1 MFQTI
6 LIYGFSGL
14 VFTGSLGVVL
24 FQKPVYNVLS
34 LIFTFL
40 NAAALYVLLGAEFV
54 ALSTVIVYV
63 GAVCVLTL
71 FVVMTLTE
79 TDFKIAF
86 TSLKPYRF
94 WIIGIAGI
102 FAAELAIL
110 SYAPSNP
117 VDRVVSDV
125 SNIKAIGQV
134 MYTQYGLIFQC
145 CAVLLFVAMVS
156 AVIVTFQNRSKKVVK
171 RQNPT
176 DQINR
181 DPNEVLQMVKA
192 KRGEGI

>member
-1 MFQTI
+1 MFQTM
-6 LIYGFSGL
+6 LTYGFSAIIL
-14 VFTGSLGVVL
+14 AGSLGVIL

-40 NAAALYVLLGAEFV
+40 NGAALYVLLGAEFV

-63 GAVCVLTL
+63 GAVSVLTL

-79 TDFKIAF
+79 TDFKVAF

-94 WIIGIAGI
+94 LIIGMGAV
-102 FAAELAIL
+102 FAAELVLL
-110 SYAPSNP
+110 SYVPSVVAEKAPSQT
-117 VDRVVSDV
+117 
-125 SNIKAIGQV
+125 SNIKGIGNLL
-134 MYTQYGLIFQC
+134 YTQYGLIFQC

-156 AVIVTFQNRSKKVVK
+156 AVIVTFQNRSTKAVK

-181 DPNEVLQMVKA
+181 DPNKVLKMVNV

>member
-6 LIYGFSGL
+6 LTCGISVL
-14 VFTGSLGVVL
+14 ILAGSLGVIL

-40 NAAALYVLLGAEFV
+40 NGSVLYILLGAEFV

-63 GAVCVLTL
+63 GAVSVLTL

-79 TDFKIAF
+79 TDFKVAL

-94 WIIGIAGI
+94 LIVGIGLI
-102 FAAELAIL
+102 FAAELVIL
-110 SYAPSNP
+110 SYVPS
-117 VDRVVSDV
+117 VDTSGPSSKT
-125 SNIKAIGQV
+125 SNIKAIGLL
-134 MYTQYGLIFQC
+134 MYTQYGLIFQG

-156 AVIVTFQNRSKKVVK
+156 AVMITFQNRSTKVVK

-181 DPNEVLQMVKA
+181 DPKDVLQMVKV

>member
-1 MFQTI
+1 VFQTI
-6 LIYGFSGL
+6 LTYGISVL
-14 VFTGSLGVVL
+14 ILAGSLGVIL

-40 NAAALYVLLGAEFV
+40 NGSVLYILLGAEFV

-63 GAVCVLTL
+63 GAVSVLTL

-79 TDFKIAF
+79 TDFKVAL
-86 TSLKPYRF
+86 TALKPYRF
-94 WIIGIAGI
+94 LIISIGLI
-102 FAAELAIL
+102 FAAELVIL
-110 SYAPSNP
+110 SYIPSVEASVP
-117 VDRVVSDV
+117 SSKT
-125 SNIKAIGQV
+125 SNIKAIGML

-156 AVIVTFQNRSKKVVK
+156 VVIVTFQNRSTKVVK

-176 DQINR
+176 AQINR
-181 DPNEVLQMVKA
+181 DPKDVLQMVKV

>member
-1 MFQTI
+1 M
-6 LIYGFSGL
+6 
-14 VFTGSLGVVL
+14 GSLGVIL

-63 GAVCVLTL
+63 GAVSVLTL

-79 TDFKIAF
+79 TDFKVAL
-86 TSLKPYRF
+86 TSLKPYRL
-94 WIIGIAGI
+94 WILGIALI
-102 FAAELAIL
+102 FAAELVIL
-110 SYAPSNP
+110 SYAPS
-117 VDRVVSDV
+117 VDSSTMPSTA
-125 SNIKAIGQV
+125 SNIKAIGLL

-156 AVIVTFQNRSKKVVK
+156 AVIVTFQNRSTKVVK
-171 RQNPT
+171 RQNST

-181 DPNEVLQMVKA
+181 NPDEVLQMVKV

>member
-1 MFQTI
+1 VFQTM
-6 LIYGFSGL
+6 LTYGFSAIIL
-14 VFTGSLGVVL
+14 AGSLGVIL

-40 NAAALYVLLGAEFV
+40 NGAALYVLLGAEFV

-63 GAVCVLTL
+63 GAVSVLTL

-79 TDFKIAF
+79 TDFKVAF

-94 WIIGIAGI
+94 LIIGMGAV
-102 FAAELAIL
+102 FAAELVLL
-110 SYAPSNP
+110 SYVPSVVAEKAPSQT
-117 VDRVVSDV
+117 
-125 SNIKAIGQV
+125 SNIKGIGNLL
-134 MYTQYGLIFQC
+134 YTQYGLIFQC

-156 AVIVTFQNRSKKVVK
+156 AVIVTFQNRSTKAVK

-181 DPNEVLQMVKA
+181 DPNKVLKMVNV